1 MWGGGVGQ
9 SLIEFMLNPPAEDG
23 SIWTKETASS
33 QLGCDDGNISVFLGQ
48 SSVLMLMIV
57 FKCCSLERMTQ
68 LNLIRDL
75 LYSSINGEKDL
86 GLRRNYE
93 GIQYEEQMKL

>member
-1 MWGGGVGQ
+1 MWVGGVGE

-23 SIWTKETASS
+23 SIWTKETTAS

-48 SSVLMLMIV
+48 SSVLLLRHYSRRMIQ
-57 FKCCSLERMTQ
+57 M
-68 LNLIRDL
+68 NLIRDL
-75 LYSSINGEKDL
+75 LYSSINGGKDL

-93 GIQYEEQMKL
+93 DTQYEEQMKL